1 MTVLCFR
8 CRATAEACLSHPWI
22 QAVTVAE
29 PAEEEQQR
37 VALAKDNHS
46 LQKTAWDNRDSNYYL
61 FDYKSKTA
69 SQLYE
74 MNLTLNPKQ
83 MMEVNGNCKE
93 GEEEEEDQFSFF
105 TADGLVRRD
114 SELTVNSDGKIMIR
128 VESEETS
135 DTPPQSTNTQERK
148 RSLDEVQTKLE
159 VPDNDDNN
167 NHEDIEYVGLVKRP
181 KTPLITTKD
190 IQKQVAQ
197 ISERKQSGCG
207 SLPDVISSSVET
219 PATEL
224 HMSRWVGE

>member
-1 MTVLCFR
+1 M
-8 CRATAEACLSHPWI
+8 
-22 QAVTVAE
+22 VTVAE
-29 PAEEEQQR
+29 PPQQEGPD
-37 VALAKDNHS
+37 VTLAKDNHS
-46 LQKTAWDNRDSNYYL
+46 LQRTAWNNRDSNYYL

-93 GEEEEEDQFSFF
+93 GEEEEEEDQFSFF

-224 HMSRWVGE
+224 HMSRSVLVVLVVVVVVVVVVRY

>member
-1 MTVLCFR
+1 MLVLVMLSVDCCR
-8 CRATAEACLSHPWI
+8 SRATAEVCLSHPWI
-22 QAVTVAE
+22 QMVTVAE
-29 PAEEEQQR
+29 PPQEDGPD
-37 VALAKDNHS
+37 VTLAKDNHS
-46 LQKTAWDNRDSNYYL
+46 LQRTAWNNRDSNYYL

-93 GEEEEEDQFSFF
+93 DEEEDQFSFF

-128 VESEETS
+128 VETEETQ

-148 RSLDEVQTKLE
+148 RSLDETQTKLE

-224 HMSRWVGE
+224 HLSR

>member
-1 MTVLCFR
+1 MT
-8 CRATAEACLSHPWI
+8 
-22 QAVTVAE
+22 
-29 PAEEEQQR
+29 
-37 VALAKDNHS
+37 LAKDNHS
-46 LQKTAWDNRDSNYYL
+46 LQRTAWNNRDSNYYL

-93 GEEEEEDQFSFF
+93 GDEEEEDQFSFF
-105 TADGLVRRD
+105 TADGMVRRD

-128 VESEETS
+128 VESEQTS
-135 DTPPQSTNTQERK
+135 DTPPQSNNTQERK

-224 HMSRWVGE
+224 HMSR

>member
-1 MTVLCFR
+1 M
-8 CRATAEACLSHPWI
+8 
-22 QAVTVAE
+22 
-29 PAEEEQQR
+29 
-37 VALAKDNHS
+37 
-46 LQKTAWDNRDSNYYL
+46 
-61 FDYKSKTA
+61 
-69 SQLYE
+69 
-74 MNLTLNPKQ
+74 
-83 MMEVNGNCKE
+83 
-93 GEEEEEDQFSFF
+93 
-105 TADGLVRRD
+105 
-114 SELTVNSDGKIMIR
+114 
-128 VESEETS
+128 ESEETS

>member
-83 MMEVNGNCKE
+83 MVGVTSACPE
-93 GEEEEEDQFSFF
+93 GEEEGEEDQFSFF

-114 SELTVNSDGKIMIR
+114 SELTVNAEGKITIR
-128 VESEETS
+128 ESSETGGDS
-135 DTPPQSTNTQERK
+135 QLTQDRK
-148 RSLDEVQTKLE
+148 RSLEEVQPTVELTN
-159 VPDNDDNN
+159 NDDNN
-167 NHEDIEYVGLVKRP
+167 NNNSQSEDNIEYVGLVKRP

-224 HMSRWVGE
+224 HMSR

>member
-1 MTVLCFR
+1 MT
-8 CRATAEACLSHPWI
+8 
-22 QAVTVAE
+22 
-29 PAEEEQQR
+29 
-37 VALAKDNHS
+37 LAKDNHS
-46 LQKTAWDNRDSNYYL
+46 LQRTAWNNRDSNYYL

-93 GEEEEEDQFSFF
+93 GEEGEEEEDQFSFF
-105 TADGLVRRD
+105 TADGMVRRD
-114 SELTVNSDGKIMIR
+114 SELTVNSDGKITIR
-128 VESEETS
+128 VESGQTP
-135 DTPPQSTNTQERK
+135 DTPPQSANTQERK
-148 RSLDEVQTKLE
+148 RSLDELQTKLE

-224 HMSRWVGE
+224 HMSRWVEGEVEVVVVVVVVEVTVVRY

>member
-1 MTVLCFR
+1 MT
-8 CRATAEACLSHPWI
+8 
-22 QAVTVAE
+22 
-29 PAEEEQQR
+29 
-37 VALAKDNHS
+37 LAKDNHS
-46 LQKTAWDNRDSNYYL
+46 LQRTAWNNRDSNYYL

-93 GEEEEEDQFSFF
+93 GEEGEEEEDQFSFF
-105 TADGLVRRD
+105 TADGMVRRD
-114 SELTVNSDGKIMIR
+114 SELTVNSDGKIMIK
-128 VESEETS
+128 VESGQTP
-135 DTPPQSTNTQERK
+135 DTPPQSANTQERK
-148 RSLDEVQTKLE
+148 RSLDELQTKLE

-224 HMSRWVGE
+224 HMSRSGLVVVVEVVVVVVVEVVVVVVRY

>member
-1 MTVLCFR
+1 MCDL
-8 CRATAEACLSHPWI
+8 
-22 QAVTVAE
+22 QARGLGRQDKRVGGMVE
-29 PAEEEQQR
+29 PE
-37 VALAKDNHS
+37 S
-46 LQKTAWDNRDSNYYL
+46 
-61 FDYKSKTA
+61 
-69 SQLYE
+69 
-74 MNLTLNPKQ
+74 
-83 MMEVNGNCKE
+83 E
-93 GEEEEEDQFSFF
+93 GPDEIDHRGGGVEEEDQFSFF

-128 VESEETS
+128 VETEETP

-148 RSLDEVQTKLE
+148 RSLDEAQTKLE

-224 HMSRWVGE
+224 HLSRLVAWW